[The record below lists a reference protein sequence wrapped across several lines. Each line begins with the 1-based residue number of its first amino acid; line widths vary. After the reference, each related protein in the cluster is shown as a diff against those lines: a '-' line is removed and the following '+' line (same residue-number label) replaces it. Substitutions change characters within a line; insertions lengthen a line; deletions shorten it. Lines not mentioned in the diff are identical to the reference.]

1 MFKTVGDRA
10 GFEKAI
16 RYSMPDETKTDKLK
30 AAIAENGE
38 RLKAVERDV
47 EKLLD
52 AFLSGSGKVSATVKK
67 KIDDLEKTK
76 ALLEAQIK
84 ADMEKLKSL
93 PDPETFKADV
103 ERTRLSLNHYFKS
116 YSHFHEMRYEDKR
129 ALLQWLFP
137 EAGRDE
143 DGRPYGIFLGEIGR
157 DGRFD
162 VEINARLFTGIT
174 SPKEIEAFW
183 AMRKGS
189 EKYLKPARLV
199 VSDEGQDEC

>member
-84 ADMEKLKSL
+84 ADMEELKSL

-116 YSHFHEMRYEDKR
+116 YSHFYDMKYEDKR

-137 EAGRDE
+137 EGGQGR
-143 DGRPYGIFLGEIGR
+143 GRQALRHIPQQHKTER
-157 DGRFD
+157 P
-162 VEINARLFTGIT
+162 V
-174 SPKEIEAFW
+174 
-183 AMRKGS
+183 
-189 EKYLKPARLV
+189 
-199 VSDEGQDEC
+199 